1 MATPT
6 NVIFSTRYNFLK
18 LYENSSGTFSV
29 PTGASSILLT
39 THSLGYIPRAKAW
52 YIPRTTELWPLTF
65 NQYSNSGGGSGNT
78 LLVYGSLRITSSAI
92 YAEMSN
98 ASGSPQ
104 DVPIYWRVY
113 LDE

>member
-1 MATPT
+1 MSEPT

-18 LYENSSGTFSV
+18 IYENDNDTFTV

-39 THSLGYIPRAKAW
+39 TYSLGYIPRAKAW
-52 YIPRTTELWPLTF
+52 YIPTGSQLWPLVF
-65 NQYSNSGGGSGNT
+65 NQYSNSGGGPGT
-78 LLVYGSLRITSSAI
+78 ILQVTGSLRITSSAI

-98 ASGSPQ
+98 ASGSSQ
-104 DVPIYWRVY
+104 NVPIYWKVY